1 MEDDLKKAYG
11 SYDIPNEV
19 YQLIKLEEEL
29 VKDGLTLATIG
40 LIPSI
45 EFEPYSITPP
55 DLIPFASTGGDGI
68 HFGFLT
74 DFNEVSSLNV
84 APIVCVTPTNDPP
97 IRYMARNIRE
107 FLSLAAS
114 VPYVEMLESCWDFK
128 DEKQL
133 VDMFKEFE
141 SDTPASW
148 QKQRARIFTRFK
160 ETWELQPIELFG
172 YLNDRKKERLSSCI
186 ISTHDGLGIVSKGKE
201 NGTNQRFTFSEQRT
215 CDEKEIERMH
225 LFLRQANKEEKL
237 AFIRD
242 ANYWYILTSGYHEA
256 VWELIIEL
264 LKSLEMYDDAE
275 RVFVRC

>member
-11 SYDIPNEV
+11 SYGIPNEV

-29 VKDGLTLATIG
+29 VKGGLTLATIG

-45 EFEPYSITPP
+45 EFEPYFITPP
-55 DLIPFASTGGDGI
+55 DLIPFARTGGDGI

-114 VPYVEMLESCWDFK
+114 VPYVEMLESCWGFK
-128 DEKQL
+128 DEKQM

-160 ETWELQPIELFG
+160 ETLDLQPIEPFG

-225 LFLRQANKEEKL
+225 HFLRQANKEEKL

-242 ANYWYILTSGYHEA
+242 ANYWYTLTSGYYEA

-264 LKSLEMYDDAE
+264 LKSLEMYDAAE

>member
-74 DFNEVSSLNV
+74 DFNEVPSLNV

-97 IRYMARNIRE
+97 IRYMAKNIRE

-114 VPYVEMLESCWDFK
+114 VPYVEMLESCWKFK
-128 DEKQL
+128 DEKQM

-141 SDTPASW
+141 SDTSASW

-160 ETWELQPIELFG
+160 ETWELQSIELFG
-172 YLNDRKKERLSSCI
+172 YLNDGKKERLSSSI
-186 ISTHDGLGIVSKGKE
+186 ISTHDGLGIVSKGKG

-225 LFLRQANKEEKL
+225 HFLRQANKEEKL

-256 VWELIIEL
+256 AWELIIEL
-264 LKSLEMYDDAE
+264 LRSLEMYDDAE